1 MAKDRDIDP
10 EADARA
16 WRDADLPELTPE
28 QEQALKLAG
37 FDVKKLRHLAAE
49 GRYGR
54 SLAISVLICFTD
66 AYPQAAAVQD
76 IARAGEANRMI
87 TSRSADEFEAVLQ
100 LHGLHSRPAAPGSSR
115 DAKVRKAKALL
126 TATPATGVRWW
137 FAWALVVALALVLT
151 SGLAAAD
158 VGVGVVF
165 GVIWLIIGWV
175 LVVRRLAYRRAPA
188 AHWVGRF
195 YLIAAICF
203 AVAGMGASNA
213 ALLVLG
219 QQGVGSVDSQS
230 EGVGNHGTHY
240 LQCTV
245 RQPDGSYV
253 DVRSTG
259 ACPGPVGTPVT
270 MVYVSGGE
278 PFRPALGTEGSLV
291 PWSVLWGLGT
301 LGGCGLLAGAAL
313 RGRRG

>member
-1 MAKDRDIDP
+1 MAKDRDVDP

-16 WRDADLPELTPE
+16 WREANLPELTPE
-28 QEQALKLAG
+28 REQALKLAG
-37 FDVKKLRHLAAE
+37 FDAGKLRHLAAG

-87 TSRSADEFEAVLQ
+87 TSRGADEFEAVLR
-100 LHGLHSRPAAPGSSR
+100 LRGLHSRPGSSG
-115 DAKVRKAKALL
+115 DAKVQRAKARV

-137 FAWALVVALALVLT
+137 SGWVLIALLALLLT
-151 SGLAAAD
+151 SGVAAVD
-158 VGVGVVF
+158 IGVGVVF
-165 GVIWLIIGWV
+165 AMIWLIIGWF
-175 LVVRRLAYRRAPA
+175 LLVRRLAYRRAP
-188 AHWVGRF
+188 VGQGIRRL
-195 YLIAAICF
+195 YVIAAICF
-203 AVAGMGASNA
+203 AAAGMGASNA

-219 QQGVGSVDSQS
+219 HQGVGSVDSQS
-230 EGVGNHGTHY
+230 EGVGGHGMHY

-245 RQPDGSYV
+245 RQPDGSYTK
-253 DVRSTG
+253 VRSTG

-270 MVYVSGGE
+270 MVYVTGGE
-278 PFRPALGTEGSLV
+278 PFRPALGTEASLV
-291 PWSVLWGLGT
+291 PWSALWGLGT

>member
-1 MAKDRDIDP
+1 
-10 EADARA
+10 
-16 WRDADLPELTPE
+16 
-28 QEQALKLAG
+28 
-37 FDVKKLRHLAAE
+37 VKKLRHLAAG

-87 TSRSADEFEAVLQ
+87 TSRSADQFEAVLE
-100 LHGLHSRPAAPGSSR
+100 LHGLHSRHGSSG
-115 DAKVRKAKALL
+115 DAAAKRVTKAKTRL

-137 FAWALVVALALVLT
+137 FAWVLMAVPALALT

-158 VGVGVVF
+158 VGIGVVL
-165 GVIWLIIGWV
+165 GSIWLIIGWV
-175 LVVRRLAYRRAPA
+175 LVVHRLAYRRAPVGR
-188 AHWVGRF
+188 WVGRL
-195 YLIAAICF
+195 YLMAAVCF
-203 AVAGMGASNA
+203 VVAGLGASNA
-213 ALLVLG
+213 ALLALG

-230 EGVGNHGTHY
+230 EGVGGHGTHY

-278 PFRPALGTEGSLV
+278 VFRPAIGTEGSLA
-291 PWSVLWGLGT
+291 PWAVLWGLGT

-313 RGRRG
+313 RGRRS

>member
-1 MAKDRDIDP
+1 MKDRDIDP

-16 WRDADLPELTPE
+16 WREADLPELTPE

-37 FDVKKLRHLAAE
+37 FETKKLRHLAAG

-100 LHGLHSRPAAPGSSR
+100 LRGLHSRRGPGG
-115 DAKVRKAKALL
+115 DPKVRKAKARL

-137 FAWALVVALALVLT
+137 SAWVLVVVPTLLLT
-151 SGLAAAD
+151 SGLAAMD

-165 GVIWLIIGWV
+165 GIIWLIIGWV
-175 LVVRRLAYRRAPA
+175 LVVRRLAYRRAPTG
-188 AHWVGRF
+188 HLVGQL
-195 YLIAAICF
+195 YVMASICF
-203 AVAGMGASNA
+203 VVAGMGASNA
-213 ALLVLG
+213 ALLALG

-230 EGVGNHGTHY
+230 EGVGGHGTHY
-240 LQCTV
+240 FQCTV
-245 RQPDGSYV
+245 RQPDGAYV
-253 DVRSTG
+253 DLRSTG

-270 MVYVSGGE
+270 IVYVSGGQVL
-278 PFRPALGTEGSLV
+278 RPALGTASSLM
-291 PWSVLWGLGT
+291 PWAGLWGLGT
-301 LGGCGLLAGAAL
+301 LGGCGLLAGAAV